1 MSEETTPPTT
11 EEAGEATAA
20 LLTAAQVAER
30 LGISTRRLR
39 DWRKDG
45 RITEVGRFKRG
56 TARIPH
62 DIFSSRAASAMGAGR
77 AFCPGDVRGMEA
89 LAYAS
94 LFQVSTAI
102 FQPSPCRRQT
112 TT

>member
-1 MSEETTPPTT
+1 MRGIGHPRP
-11 EEAGEATAA
+11 AA
-20 LLTAAQVAER
+20 IAHCA
-30 LGISTRRLR
+30 
-39 DWRKDG
+39 WG
-45 RITEVGRFKRG
+45 RVKR
-56 TARIPH
+56 
-62 DIFSSRAASAMGAGR
+62 SA
-77 AFCPGDVRGMEA
+77 PGDVRGMEA